1 MKNVWTIAK
10 REFNMYFVSP
20 VAYAVAFAFLGILG
34 LIFYANLSRVAN
46 FGGSPEFVQWVLSPF
61 VTLMLF
67 LSPGVTMRLMSEEQR
82 TGTVELLLTAPVR
95 EWELVTG
102 KWLAAFGFMA
112 VIVFVTGLYALVLNN
127 YTTPGLDRG
136 ALLVAYAG
144 LLFMIGSML
153 AVGVF
158 ASALF
163 ANQIAAFFTTL
174 ALLIGF
180 LWLISLPFQNDMPL
194 QMFVFPVN
202 PDAQLQPE
210 FVNFLVEPQV
220 TAFVSPEDIAA
231 HREEWIEAWTDVVL
245 R

>member
-1 MKNVWTIAK
+1 MTTPMKNVWTIAK

-136 ALLVAYAG
+136 ALDRALRPGPSRGAHARLERAPAHHGPREYASHHAG
-144 LLFMIGSML
+144 RARG
-153 AVGVF
+153 AP
-158 ASALF
+158 A
-163 ANQIAAFFTTL
+163 
-174 ALLIGF
+174 
-180 LWLISLPFQNDMPL
+180 
-194 QMFVFPVN
+194 
-202 PDAQLQPE
+202 
-210 FVNFLVEPQV
+210 
-220 TAFVSPEDIAA
+220 
-231 HREEWIEAWTDVVL
+231 R
-245 R
+245 